1 MRSEDEKEGTTYYI
15 MKLKLEKNGAQEKND
30 IPDITGPQGDKSENK
45 LEMKRA
51 LIITYGRH
59 KKEIPSHTYSKK

>member
-1 MRSEDEKEGTTYYI
+1 
-15 MKLKLEKNGAQEKND
+15 MKLKLEKKGAQEKND

-51 LIITYGRH
+51 LIIT
-59 KKEIPSHTYSKK
+59 